1 MANFQ
6 QEQQTNAEGGGN
18 ERVKRNESNIPN
30 GNFTNIRLGVFNF
43 LTARRIAAA
52 TGLGLC
58 TVWVWVVTDVVSCI
72 HTT

>member
-6 QEQQTNAEGGGN
+6 QEQQTNAEVGGN

-58 TVWVWVVTDVVSCI
+58 TVRVWVVTDVASCI